1 MEISNAIFFCS
12 VNTVKQQ
19 VYGLRFR
26 GFFFF
31 TTTNCQIEENNGK
44 IYFSRCLIF
53 SDLHFNMSRSLLMF
67 FETKFT
73 LCNFLLSFFVRE
85 KSII

>member
-1 MEISNAIFFCS
+1 MRFFCS

-26 GFFFF
+26 GFFL
-31 TTTNCQIEENNGK
+31 TTTNCQIVENNGK

-53 SDLHFNMSRSLLMF
+53 SDLHFNMSRGLLIS

-73 LCNFLLSFFVRE
+73 LCNFLLSFIVRE